1 MFSDDKKSRARFVAI
16 EKIEHL
22 RRNRGI
28 RSIVKGERQLARRIR
43 AANSRAK
50 ELRARIGR
58 SAGAQT
64 CSRRGQEGG
73 RLRSGL
79 SSLATLWLDYSPRKL
94 ALTFDD
100 GPNPAITPKMLDLL
114 DRYKARATFFVIGK
128 HAREC
133 PELLTETAARGHVI
147 GNHTDAH
154 PNLFW
159 LKPDRITVELR
170 CCNFSII
177 AATGAPPK
185 WFRPPFGFR
194 NPWVVPAARELNQ
207 RVVMW

>member
-73 RLRSGL
+73 RSDHPRIHCVHSRTGQCVPTTWN
-79 SSLATLWLDYSPRKL
+79 ATR
-94 ALTFDD
+94 F
-100 GPNPAITPKMLDLL
+100 
-114 DRYKARATFFVIGK
+114 
-128 HAREC
+128 
-133 PELLTETAARGHVI
+133 ELPV
-147 GNHTDAH
+147 
-154 PNLFW
+154 
-159 LKPDRITVELR
+159 
-170 CCNFSII
+170 
-177 AATGAPPK
+177 
-185 WFRPPFGFR
+185 
-194 NPWVVPAARELNQ
+194 
-207 RVVMW
+207 